1 MFDIGFQELIVI
13 FIVVLLV
20 FGPKRLPELARTIG
34 KGMGEMKK
42 ALSGVQE
49 EISKEVRMAEMEQY
63 VKNLDKDR
71 KTGEEVRPE
80 SPKEDETSSGGE
92 TPPSEKIDEGQPRG

>member
-42 ALSGVQE
+42 ALSGVQD

-63 VKNLDKDR
+63 VKNLDKDEKAKGEDQPSPAGE
-71 KTGEEVRPE
+71 KTGEGQT
-80 SPKEDETSSGGE
+80 KE
-92 TPPSEKIDEGQPRG
+92 